1 MTQRFFFITVTIILG
16 TLNFSVKGQ
25 SSSQFNF
32 ANKYIDSL
40 TGRIIFKEVVSAT
53 GNKQQ
58 LYNKAKEWF
67 ISNYNSGKDI
77 IQLDD
82 PANGKIIGRAPFSF
96 QSMPATSGDLNIYNN
111 TLWYRITINV
121 KDGAYRYIITDF
133 DVKYHNE
140 EPILAL
146 EGVLNKMNELNVAE
160 KMPFYLFPLK
170 NTTNIIN
177 SLKQQ
182 MNSKDDF

>member
-1 MTQRFFFITVTIILG
+1 MSQRFFFITVTIILG

-40 TGRIIFKEVVSAT
+40 TGRIIFKEVVPAT

-58 LYNKAKEWF
+58 LYSKAKEWF
-67 ISNYNSGKDI
+67 IRNYNSGKDI

-96 QSMPATSGDLNIYNN
+96 QSMPATADDLNIYNN
-111 TLWYRITINV
+111 TLWYTITINV
-121 KDGAYRYIITDF
+121 KDGAYRYVISDF
-133 DVKYHNE
+133 GVQHHNE
-140 EPILAL
+140 KEILDL
-146 EGVLNKMNELNVAE
+146 EAVLKKMNELNLSE
-160 KMPFYLFPLK
+160 QMPFYLFPYK
-170 NTTNIIN
+170 NTTDLIT
-177 SLKQQ
+177 SLKKQ